1 MKNEITWEQANGIA
15 GKKPFQVAMLYAMR
29 TLPAGPLSEGKRRL
43 LCALHY
49 SHQLQCGMDV
59 LDDLLAA
66 W

>member
-1 MKNEITWEQANGIA
+1 
-15 GKKPFQVAMLYAMR
+15 MLYAMR